1 MKTSNNSVAFLACI
15 VLLVTAVIAHEQTA
29 SINSAS
35 SQVAA
40 ADRIVPEIKHARVH
54 DEGVSSKA
62 PALPEGEDY
71 VADLLAR
78 FKELGAAYHPPQ
90 PPHKKVLRD
99 APGAMHIASPEM
111 SKKMHPQ
118 VEKAAPTPQ
127 VEIQVQKAVPKPQ
140 IQILPGKNI
149 SDLKAA
155 TIIPNPHV
163 DSIDENRAQEAAEA
177 PDDAVCRAELDKARK
192 VASAAQLRAKVELRK
207 SKLTA
212 EDLSTQVM
220 HLFERNK
227 AQDLLIKK
235 LNDEAKIHAEQ
246 TKAQERQIKL
256 LSHRNAVLH
265 QRNTA
270 VVNMM
275 DQLTLKDE
283 NYAAEVTNLKKADAQ
298 AVERMQSGQTTLAKK
313 AAEAAVKK
321 VQVAAKA
328 MSLAKKAE
336 ELTWKN
342 QAKDAEVEKMK
353 SVEAQAIDKLQGKDQ
368 AHDAEV
374 RQMKSVDNQAID
386 KLQGKADTGYTSENV
401 LVKEAGEL
409 WHKNEQKGT
418 IIQRLKS
425 EERQA
430 VGTMQG
436 KDTAEKQPMQLSPP
450 LQKQAVKLK
459 EQSEAQSTKIEEL
472 KAAEQSRDTKLS
484 RSTREL
490 SSKNTLLEQSAH
502 ELHGKKAGLLAQ
514 VTKCQ
519 AAMSAKRQLEGAE
532 KIKIQW
538 VQKQKEMAFKKGM
551 PLTTELLHKQVPGL
565 KHRLE
570 KYVKDEKKMWGGLQT
585 P

>member
-192 VASAAQLRAKVELRK
+192 VARAAQLRAKVELRK

-353 SVEAQAIDKLQGKDQ
+353 SVEA
-368 AHDAEV
+368 
-374 RQMKSVDNQAID
+374 QAID

-570 KYVKDEKKMWGGLQT
+570 KYVKDEKRMWGGLQT